1 MKIYRKRYIPNEI
14 IDISGDKV
22 EFVNED
28 LLITNWL
35 PIHPRNDVAFGMSYT
50 YLKKGWKISKFYDKD
65 KNFLYWYC
73 DIIDAQIKDE
83 EYILVDLL
91 VDIKVYPDGRYE
103 ILDEE
108 ELDEALNEGLI
119 TKEQKEEA
127 LNKLNA
133 LLEII
138 KKGEFPPKECL

>member
-22 EFVNED
+22 ESVNEN
-28 LLITNWL
+28 LLVTSWL

-108 ELDEALNEGLI
+108 ELDEALNEDLI

-133 LLEII
+133 LLETI
-138 KKGEFPPKECL
+138 KKGEFPPRECI

>member
-14 IDISGDKV
+14 IDISKDKV
-22 EFVNED
+22 EYVDDE
-28 LLITNWL
+28 LLVTSWL
-35 PIHPRNDVAFGMSYT
+35 PIHSRNDVAFGISYA

-83 EYILVDLL
+83 EYTLIDLL
-91 VDIKVYPDGRYE
+91 VDVKVYPDGKYE

-108 ELDEALNEGLI
+108 ELDEALKQKLI
-119 TKEQKEEA
+119 TKKQKEEA

-138 KKGEFPPKECL
+138 KHGEFPPKECK

>member
-22 EFVNED
+22 ESVNEN
-28 LLITNWL
+28 LLITSWL

-108 ELDEALNEGLI
+108 ELDEALNQGLI

-138 KKGEFPPKECL
+138 KKGEFPPIECL

>member
-22 EFVNED
+22 ESVSED
-28 LLITNWL
+28 LLITSWI

-119 TKEQKEEA
+119 TKEQKDEA

-138 KKGEFPPKECL
+138 KKGEFPPKECI